1 MSFLNGARV
10 SPEPPSTNTEVE
22 TELSDPFGQEK
33 DKNNEGKE
41 TSIIDDCGPNECQ
54 EGLDGIPEEQLYN
67 ASGLFQNGNTSR
79 PGSLCPKRLSW
90 GIEDG
95 SSSTK
100 RSRYHTCDRVTL
112 IALYLLSAA
121 SIVLTLLMLFG
132 VLGPVKCACSG
143 KTDSDTSTPTTEFA
157 KLSKNVQ
164 EGSGGTAYK
173 NVSRELEKVT
183 AELDEV
189 KKKYVQLK
197 AEENTSA
204 IWQAIHTYRQ
214 EVLQLDQ
221 KVINVSTSQGPIGP
235 PGYNGTQGPPGHA
248 GPPGPRGYNGS
259 QGPPGG
265 SGSGGLSLCSYKNKD
280 SSLVSAGSYAR
291 TDVSVTETNGKKF
304 LGVNCGTNDA
314 KVVQLTSTDAGGKR
328 TFKCACQD
336 TLSTGA
342 SDMYCTIH
350 YWECPA

>member
-22 TELSDPFGQEK
+22 TELSDSFGQEK

-143 KTDSDTSTPTTEFA
+143 KTGISISILR
-157 KLSKNVQ
+157 LSKQRKMV
-164 EGSGGTAYK
+164 YM
-173 NVSRELEKVT
+173 R
-183 AELDEV
+183 
-189 KKKYVQLK
+189 
-197 AEENTSA
+197 
-204 IWQAIHTYRQ
+204 W
-214 EVLQLDQ
+214 
-221 KVINVSTSQGPIGP
+221 
-235 PGYNGTQGPPGHA
+235 
-248 GPPGPRGYNGS
+248 
-259 QGPPGG
+259 
-265 SGSGGLSLCSYKNKD
+265 
-280 SSLVSAGSYAR
+280 
-291 TDVSVTETNGKKF
+291 
-304 LGVNCGTNDA
+304 
-314 KVVQLTSTDAGGKR
+314 VV
-328 TFKCACQD
+328 
-336 TLSTGA
+336 
-342 SDMYCTIH
+342 
-350 YWECPA
+350 